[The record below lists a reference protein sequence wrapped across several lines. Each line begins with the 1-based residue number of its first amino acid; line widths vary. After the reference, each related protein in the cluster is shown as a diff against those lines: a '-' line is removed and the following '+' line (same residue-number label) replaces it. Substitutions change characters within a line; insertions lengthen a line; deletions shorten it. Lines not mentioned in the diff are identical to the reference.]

1 MNIKEG
7 ERGLKKSV
15 PTNLRLDHYTSQTLC
30 FLILASLLPLGI
42 YNDLGLRVCFELF
55 RTKTWGKCYSFSA
68 EFREK
73 YIFSHLQT
81 YSLFVLK

>member
-30 FLILASLLPLGI
+30 FLILASMLRLGI
-42 YNDLGLRVCFELF
+42 YNDLGLR
-55 RTKTWGKCYSFSA
+55 
-68 EFREK
+68 
-73 YIFSHLQT
+73 I
-81 YSLFVLK
+81 